1 MSASRPPITPT
12 PPLTDPAGPSTL
24 TVVQRLASLVRLSH
38 TVFGLPFALAAA
50 GLAHR
55 SALAHGGE
63 GLTLTRLGLILL
75 AFTGARTAAM
85 GFNRIVDRDID
96 AENPRTAGRELP
108 AGLLSLRSAWVL
120 TIGSAA
126 AFVGAAWWL
135 GPVPLALAPICLAVI
150 LGYSLF
156 KRFSWSAH
164 LVLGV
169 ALALA
174 PGGAWVAVTGTL
186 ADLTTPLWLMAAV
199 ACWVAGFDVLYS
211 LQDHGFDRARGL
223 HSIPVRFGVRGALV
237 LSALLHVVTV
247 AALVVVHVH
256 AGLGAWHGVG
266 LGLIAAILV
275 HEHAIIGP
283 GDLRRIDRA
292 FFDLNGYVSLAY
304 LACVGLDLWL
314 AA

>member
-1 MSASRPPITPT
+1 MY
-12 PPLTDPAGPSTL
+12 PPLAVTAPSSPLRTL
-24 TVVQRLASLVRLSH
+24 QRLASLVRLSH

-63 GLTLTRLGLILL
+63 GLTLARLGLILL

-85 GFNRIVDRDID
+85 GFNRIVDRRID
-96 AENPRTAGRELP
+96 ADNPRTAGRELP
-108 AGLLSLRSAWVL
+108 AGLLSLPAAWALTVLSAL
-120 TIGSAA
+120 
-126 AFVGAAWWL
+126 AFVFAAWSL
-135 GPVPLALAPICLAVI
+135 GPVPLVLSPICLLII

-164 LVLGV
+164 LVLGL

-174 PGGAWVAVTGTL
+174 PGGAWVAITGTL
-186 ADLTTPLWLMAAV
+186 TDLATPLWLMLAV

-211 LQDHGFDRARGL
+211 LQDEPFDRARGL
-223 HSIPVRFGVRGALV
+223 HSIPVRFGVRGALI
-237 LSALLHVVTV
+237 LSGLLHLVTV
-247 AALVVVHVH
+247 AALAVVHLH
-256 AGLGAWHGVG
+256 AGLGAWHGLG
-266 LGLIAAILV
+266 LALIAAILV
-275 HEHAIIGP
+275 YEHAIVRP
-283 GDLRRIDRA
+283 TDLSRIDRA

-314 AA
+314 AVHR